1 MVETASRIHSARGGF
16 SASQA
21 RALFFA
27 GTFPGAILGNATIDD
42 KSSSYRCLS
51 VVFPPPSAFLEGSP
65 LDKKF
70 VILSARVGGPA
81 ALGLLGPFFA
91 SQRTKYVP
99 LRRRAK
105 GRCKLGR
112 LETGRVERIQSTQ
125 FSTAIQPGSTHD
137 EMRTHDGMETVGSSP
152 PFCQQQ
158 PSQQPALS
166 VAPPKQE
173 ALA

>member
-51 VVFPPPSAFLEGSP
+51 VVFPPPSAFLEESP

-112 LETGRVERIQSTQ
+112 LETVRVERIQSAQ

-137 EMRTHDGMETVGSSP
+137 EMRTHDGMETVAGPARRSVSSSRRSSQ
-152 PFCQQQ
+152 PF
-158 PSQQPALS
+158 P
-166 VAPPKQE
+166 
-173 ALA
+173 